1 MHSFQWGW
9 GVVGKLLN
17 NGKVKLPVTI
27 FKNFFQSRSRQ
38 KKIASATLLMA
49 FGTVP
54 YIFDFSP
61 CAFCV
66 RLYPVPLTNERKL
79 GLYPCLERVRE
90 VVREGV
96 RVRERVPAGERLR
109 KDCSLKLLHSAPFF
123 SSSRQQLS
131 PHGGASFDFL
141 ASPPSP
147 SPSLLG
153 AISPWLSH
161 FHIIS

>member
-1 MHSFQWGW
+1 
-9 GVVGKLLN
+9 
-17 NGKVKLPVTI
+17 
-27 FKNFFQSRSRQ
+27 
-38 KKIASATLLMA
+38 MA

-131 PHGGASFDFL
+131 PRGGKL
-141 ASPPSP
+141 
-147 SPSLLG
+147 
-153 AISPWLSH
+153 
-161 FHIIS
+161 